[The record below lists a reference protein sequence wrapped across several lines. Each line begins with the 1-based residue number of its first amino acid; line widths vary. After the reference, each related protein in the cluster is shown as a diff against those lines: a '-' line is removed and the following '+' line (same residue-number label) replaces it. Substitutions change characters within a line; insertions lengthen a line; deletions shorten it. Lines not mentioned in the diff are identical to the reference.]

1 MSISMLYKV
10 YFLLSVTIAFSITT
24 LALAP
29 TTFELPDSLLKHLP
43 VVPQCQYEFNQIT
56 VISQKR
62 IELLISL
69 RDSKGNYLIRNR
81 LYAYSQENKQSS
93 QLIQLTPS
101 KPNNFWDAIMES
113 DQIALWEVTD
123 NQKAKFLSLLSGKPF
138 KISTVTP
145 PWIYEFTRLP
155 GFYPIPLKDG
165 QVISGP
171 YHLPLLGKNF
181 KGITAF
187 FDYYR
192 KLPANEEKEFLFKLL
207 QSQNNFSE
215 SILHRLSAL
224 GNFRQPLSKYEIAVF
239 QKLYL
244 SGCLQVSEKRFLL
257 ENLGQTNFHCTKIIF
272 EKALA
277 DISVCDLAGQIYYKE
292 DQLGFSQLM
301 LRYAQTD
308 TNWEIALR
316 QSERLFGQLDCLQLL
331 RRHYHKDMPPQKLK
345 YFIPILLGINKN
357 TYVPEVAEILQ
368 RPSNGKNFELFRQ
381 TVKWLY
387 RLQSETYVIDLKK
400 FLQKNMDNEFIC
412 ESNIL
417 PMIWVILCKAHDS
430 EGYRLAYDGLLKLKK
445 KGSIEQSVAL
455 AIFRQEYPQ
464 CKTFDEIIAKVR
476 ADFSDKK

>member
-1 MSISMLYKV
+1 MLYKV

-207 QSQNNFSE
+207 QSQNNLIMSQ
-215 SILHRLSAL
+215 IL
-224 GNFRQPLSKYEIAVF
+224 
-239 QKLYL
+239 
-244 SGCLQVSEKRFLL
+244 
-257 ENLGQTNFHCTKIIF
+257 
-272 EKALA
+272 
-277 DISVCDLAGQIYYKE
+277 
-292 DQLGFSQLM
+292 
-301 LRYAQTD
+301 
-308 TNWEIALR
+308 
-316 QSERLFGQLDCLQLL
+316 
-331 RRHYHKDMPPQKLK
+331 
-345 YFIPILLGINKN
+345 
-357 TYVPEVAEILQ
+357 
-368 RPSNGKNFELFRQ
+368 
-381 TVKWLY
+381 
-387 RLQSETYVIDLKK
+387 
-400 FLQKNMDNEFIC
+400 
-412 ESNIL
+412 
-417 PMIWVILCKAHDS
+417 
-430 EGYRLAYDGLLKLKK
+430 
-445 KGSIEQSVAL
+445 
-455 AIFRQEYPQ
+455 
-464 CKTFDEIIAKVR
+464 
-476 ADFSDKK
+476 